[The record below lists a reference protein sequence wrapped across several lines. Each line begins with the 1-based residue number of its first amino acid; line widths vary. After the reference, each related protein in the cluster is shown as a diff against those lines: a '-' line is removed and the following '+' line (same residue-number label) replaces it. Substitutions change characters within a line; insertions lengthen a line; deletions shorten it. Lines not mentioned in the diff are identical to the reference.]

1 MELQSKKQ
9 SFWST
14 FKKAYVKPRN
24 LKKFWNNLEKKNLPN
39 DLVNTI
45 NLYLNSE
52 SYKWSAKHWRNNI
65 INHLSLLSDPK
76 NKNSNWIISKEYFY
90 SDHFD
95 DTVIEGLCNKIKD
108 KKINLTTDLFLQHE
122 NLSLT
127 ESIHYNL
134 ILLMLYEEMR
144 TKDIFK
150 YLKKL
155 SEIETRSIIKKPS
168 LEIDGNKIN
177 QDDLNSLL
185 EFEQISRLLKKIK
198 DKKNTIL
205 EIGAGS
211 GRTAKTVISIMNDV
225 KYVIADIPPAINL
238 CFENMK
244 RYFPEKKIVTA
255 FEANNKNDLK
265 NILNQNDI
273 VFIFPHQLKLF
284 EKSTFDITLAIDC
297 LHEMEKKIIKIY
309 MSIIENTSSFLYFKV
324 WEKAGLNYSFY
335 EHHSVHNKDHYSIK
349 KHWKEHFKERCL
361 YPSKYYQLGYEF

>member
-1 MELQSKKQ
+1 
-9 SFWST
+9 
-14 FKKAYVKPRN
+14 
-24 LKKFWNNLEKKNLPN
+24 
-39 DLVNTI
+39 
-45 NLYLNSE
+45 
-52 SYKWSAKHWRNNI
+52 
-65 INHLSLLSDPK
+65 
-76 NKNSNWIISKEYFY
+76 
-90 SDHFD
+90 
-95 DTVIEGLCNKIKD
+95 
-108 KKINLTTDLFLQHE
+108 
-122 NLSLT
+122 
-127 ESIHYNL
+127 
-134 ILLMLYEEMR
+134 MLYEEMR

-284 EKSTFDITLAIDC
+284 E
-297 LHEMEKKIIKIY
+297 
-309 MSIIENTSSFLYFKV
+309 
-324 WEKAGLNYSFY
+324 
-335 EHHSVHNKDHYSIK
+335 
-349 KHWKEHFKERCL
+349 
-361 YPSKYYQLGYEF
+361 